1 MLNLS
6 ALFHTSADDKN
17 TFLDNLTLSPL
28 EKSQLE
34 AARVDIRNCLRD
46 GIPAVLQAEGFEGE
60 VPRPRFFT
68 QGSWSYKTL
77 NAPAKEP
84 QQADLDDGV
93 YLPMTFVKQT
103 RRPSAASKIFF
114 NAAEE
119 ALRPLV
125 EVNDWKMSTD
135 KATCIRIE
143 ISTVAHVDIPLYA
156 IPDEEFLLL
165 QKASMEQYGYD
176 SISEAVTRAE
186 RDVWTALPADEVL
199 LAHREDDWKK
209 SDPRPLRDWFVG
221 QVEAKGIQLRRVVR
235 YLKAYRDWRWPEGGP
250 SSILL
255 MATAAP
261 LFKAEHGR
269 DDLALLGVAS
279 GMAESLRAGVS
290 NPTDS
295 NESLTARLGPEKVE
309 EAAEAFEVF
318 ANYVRG
324 ALDSTSPTQAC
335 SWMID
340 KFGSRFP
347 NEPGWV
353 KVSSVQET
361 VASVAPVP
369 AASEIV
375 GRNKSA

>member
-6 ALFHTSADDKN
+6 TLFHTSTEDKDA
-17 TFLDNLTLSPL
+17 FLDNLTLTEQ
-28 EKSQLE
+28 EKTQLE

-46 GIPAVLQAEGFEGE
+46 GVPAVLQAQGFDGE

-84 QQADLDDGV
+84 QQADLDDGS

-103 RRPSAASKIFF
+103 KRPSTASQIFF
-114 NAAEE
+114 AAAEE

-125 EVNDWKMSTD
+125 AKNKWGMDTSKD
-135 KATCIRIE
+135 TCIRVE
-143 ISTVAHVDIPLYA
+143 ISKKAHIDIPLYA
-156 IPDEEFLLL
+156 IPDEEFMLL
-165 QKASMEQYGYD
+165 KAAMEHRGYD
-176 SISEAVTRAE
+176 GTYDSAIKAE
-186 RDVWTALPADEVL
+186 QDVWTALPPDSVL
-199 LAHREDDWKK
+199 LAHRKENWKK

-221 QVEAKGIQLRRVVR
+221 EVEAKGTQLRRVVR
-235 YLKAYRDWRWPEGGP
+235 YLKAFRDWRWPEGGP

-255 MATAAP
+255 MAAAVP
-261 LFKAEHGR
+261 MFDAQHGR
-269 DDLALLGVAS
+269 DDLALLNVVS
-279 GMAESLRAGVS
+279 GMAAALRAGVD
-290 NPTDS
+290 NPTDA
-295 NESLTARLGPEKVE
+295 NESLTERLGPEKVE
-309 EAAEAFEVF
+309 EAALAFEAFEK
-318 ANYVRG
+318 YLRG
-324 ALDSTSPTQAC
+324 ALDCSSPEQAC
-335 SWMID
+335 AWMIE

-347 NEPGWV
+347 NEPSWV
-353 KVSSVQET
+353 KISSVKDT

>member
-6 ALFHTSADDKN
+6 TLFHTSVDDKKA
-17 TFLDNLTLSPL
+17 FLDHLTLSPTDKA
-28 EKSQLE
+28 ELE
-34 AARVDIRNCLRD
+34 AARVAIRNCLRD
-46 GIPAVLQAEGFEGE
+46 GIPAVLEAQGFEGE

-77 NAPAKEP
+77 NAPAKQP

-103 RRPSAASKIFF
+103 KRPSKASQIFF
-114 NAAEE
+114 GAAEE

-125 EVNDWKMSTD
+125 KKNSWSMNTE

-143 ISTVAHVDIPLYA
+143 ISTVAHIDIPLYA
-156 IPDEEFLLL
+156 IPDEQFILL
-165 QKASMEQYGYD
+165 QKASLEQYGYD
-176 SISEAVTRAE
+176 SVAEAVTRAE

-199 LAHREDDWKK
+199 LAHREEDWKK

-221 QVEAKGIQLRRVVR
+221 EVEAKGIQLRRVVR
-235 YLKAYRDWRWPEGGP
+235 YLKAYRDWHWPEGGP
-250 SSILL
+250 SSILI

-269 DDLALLGVAS
+269 DDLALLSVAA
-279 GMAESLRAGVS
+279 GMAASLRAGVA
-290 NPTDS
+290 NPTDA
-295 NESLTARLGPEKVE
+295 NESLTGRLGAEKVE
-309 EAAEAFEVF
+309 EAAVAFEAFEK
-318 ANYVRG
+318 YLRG
-324 ALDSTSPTQAC
+324 ALDSTSPAQAC
-335 SWMID
+335 SWMIN
-340 KFGSRFP
+340 KFGERFP